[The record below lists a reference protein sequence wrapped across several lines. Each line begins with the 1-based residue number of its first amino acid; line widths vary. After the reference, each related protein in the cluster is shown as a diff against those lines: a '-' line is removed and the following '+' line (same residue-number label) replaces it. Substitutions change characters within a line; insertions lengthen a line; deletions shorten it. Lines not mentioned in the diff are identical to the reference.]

1 MLFIIPSDIMAHIQG
16 YADASSLVVLWAVG
30 VDLNIWRC
38 APSVAIDII
47 MRSIRDNLSGM
58 IPNIVA
64 TMAPRTMLN
73 SCDPISGF
81 TPLTMS
87 AFVGGS
93 VETIIFLL
101 ENGAGINTPTAF
113 GDTPLAIAA
122 QRGHNHQVAFLL
134 GMGAVVDTTNTVDR
148 TPLFHAVESGHAG
161 IVRALLDH
169 GADPNTRTTNHKTSP
184 LMSATIS
191 GRVVIVQMLLDA
203 GATVHDRNIFGHTA
217 LLLAVHFNEAEIIR
231 MLMEH
236 GADPLAQ
243 DHEGNSPASIGIRRG

>member
-16 YADASSLVVLWAVG
+16 YADASSLVVLWTVG

-38 APSVAIDII
+38 APSVAIDVL
-47 MRSIRDNLSGM
+47 MRSIRENDLSGM
-58 IPNIVA
+58 IPNIIA
-64 TMAPRTMLN
+64 TMAPRRMLN

-87 AFVGGS
+87 AFVAS
-93 VETIIFLL
+93 MEAMILLL
-101 ENGAGINTPTAF
+101 ENGAGINAPTAF

-122 QRGHNHQVAFLL
+122 QKGHNHQVALL
-134 GMGAVVDTTNTVDR
+134 LDMGALVDTTNTVDR

-169 GADPNTRTTNHKTSP
+169 GANPNTRTTTHMTSP

-191 GRVVIVQMLLDA
+191 GRVAIVQMLLDA

-217 LLLAVHFNEAEIIR
+217 LLLAVHFNEPEIIR
-231 MLMEH
+231 MLMQH
-236 GADPLAQ
+236 GADPHAQ
-243 DHEGNSPASIGIRRG
+243 DHEGNSPASIRIRG